1 MKRKVFLLIAT
12 LWYAGTMAIAFDD
25 GKESRLRYLLSAE
38 KDRLVDREAELATVR
53 NRGLDTAWWQSG
65 FVKGQD
71 QWLTYDEA
79 VSAAKQGDSF
89 ETYEAERAASGDS
102 PEGHLRLASWCRR
115 NDMLDRERAHLTE
128 ALTAKPRLQ
137 NERLLK
143 RAGFER
149 VLGGWMSKEQRDRLE
164 AEVARIDD
172 SLNHWRQKLLR
183 IDRQLAGTASM
194 QRKALSDLKEIVD
207 PNAVAAIDLILGR
220 HPRLDTARAAMRT
233 LRQIDGYEASQV
245 LAKYAVF
252 SDIPTI
258 RREATEHLSGRRY
271 EDFVPGMISL
281 MATEV
286 QGSLAEIWDGCG
298 KFPPLISEIAVYLKL
313 ERETGDQIQVSYTRF
328 RLVPR
333 IVKMI
338 SLGLDGRD
346 YRRAGSPTVASIVV
360 DSAFHATRRRV
371 DEVNEE
377 SAELNGRVSQVLSSL
392 TGRNRTDAPDY
403 WWKWWN
409 HERDVESGLKPVVEV
424 VEVGEGISIE
434 QPTF

>member
-1 MKRKVFLLIAT
+1 
-12 LWYAGTMAIAFDD
+12 
-25 GKESRLRYLLSAE
+25 
-38 KDRLVDREAELATVR
+38 
-53 NRGLDTAWWQSG
+53 
-65 FVKGQD
+65 
-71 QWLTYDEA
+71 
-79 VSAAKQGDSF
+79 
-89 ETYEAERAASGDS
+89 
-102 PEGHLRLASWCRR
+102 
-115 NDMLDRERAHLTE
+115 
-128 ALTAKPRLQ
+128 
-137 NERLLK
+137 
-143 RAGFER
+143 
-149 VLGGWMSKEQRDRLE
+149 
-164 AEVARIDD
+164 VARIDD

-434 QPTF
+434 QPTFWRVSCFAAETPVWTETGLKPIESIRIGDRVLSKNIETSELAFRPVLKTTIRKAKPLVVVRSTDEEIKATGGHQFWQSGQGWVKARDLSAFGRLHTVTGNAVINDVRPGPARPNRPTTWSSKILTRTSSAKRDCSFRIFCSRRRPTWSCQD